1 MRDGLHEDPWH
12 EGSRQDN
19 PVNCVSW
26 EHAQAY
32 CDWAGG
38 RLPTDAEWEY
48 AARGDD
54 GRTYPWGDDE
64 SPNPGG
70 SCQTRHEDG
79 RHDES
84 ESPRPSH
91 LCETWKEQLS
101 VVGRVSP
108 GPGAVRAPGGG
119 ALCNTNLPGV
129 CADGTMTC
137 HNASLRWAAAQDAA
151 PAPPGRFP
159 ENSAGRAVSKDR
171 RPQCD
176 RSADRTNDTSE
187 VTVGVR
193 LSVLAATVA
202 LSTLALSTEAL
213 GPVAVAHAQGKG
225 AVPLPLKRVRLY
237 ETGVGYFERTGA
249 IAGGGDVVLPVPAGH
264 LDDALKSLV
273 VLSKDGKTT
282 VDGVEFGS
290 NVSHNMA
297 RRLAGL
303 SADGDG
309 SISHQ
314 TLLASMKGVP
324 VELKAG
330 GALHRGRLVDVVAPP
345 AQGHEECSRSVGAT
359 ETSTT
364 TCVTQRYSTLLLLTD
379 RDEVRRFRSTE
390 VTSVRPTDP
399 AWRSRL
405 GSALDALSERSA
417 QSSRKLRVLAKQGQ
431 AITLGYVAESPVWR
445 STYRL
450 VLDDSGKG
458 ADQLQGWA
466 LLHNDTDEDW
476 KKVVVELVNGRPDS
490 FLFPLAAPRYARREL
505 VTPQQELS
513 TVPQLLNKTVDNM
526 WSVDPDGVGGLGLSG
541 IGEGGGG
548 RGEGIGLGSIGTIG
562 HGAGVATG
570 IGQSSLLAV
579 GNLAGLA
586 KAEGIESGALFRYA
600 LANPIDLRAHGS
612 ALLPFANATVKVARI
627 AYFDSPGMA
636 ARSAVHLIN
645 STRQTFPAGPI
656 SIFAGG
662 GFAGETAL
670 ARTKPGEER
679 ILQFGIDLDVEIEEG
694 HPTIREEP
702 RILAFHNDVLTEHFV
717 RHHKVPLTVTNRGG
731 ADRKVYLAIDYVSNA
746 HVKGTDGLTYDPEK
760 QKPIAVFAAPAV
772 TQRTPQLQVEEGLSR
787 TSRFSSLTVKAVE
800 QLAGQESLPAA
811 QRAMLTKAAKF
822 LRKARANR
830 RAVPKRERELAELD
844 SDVTRLRA
852 NLKVMGEQAD
862 AAEPML
868 ERLLAAEKRYGELR
882 RRIAGL
888 KRATTS
894 RLNQARGALELLN
907 GASKAKGSRAAKK

>member
-1 MRDGLHEDPWH
+1 MRL
-12 EGSRQDN
+12 
-19 PVNCVSW
+19 
-26 EHAQAY
+26 
-32 CDWAGG
+32 
-38 RLPTDAEWEY
+38 RL
-48 AARGDD
+48 
-54 GRTYPWGDDE
+54 
-64 SPNPGG
+64 
-70 SCQTRHEDG
+70 
-79 RHDES
+79 
-84 ESPRPSH
+84 
-91 LCETWKEQLS
+91 
-101 VVGRVSP
+101 
-108 GPGAVRAPGGG
+108 
-119 ALCNTNLPGV
+119 
-129 CADGTMTC
+129 
-137 HNASLRWAAAQDAA
+137 
-151 PAPPGRFP
+151 FI
-159 ENSAGRAVSKDR
+159 
-171 RPQCD
+171 
-176 RSADRTNDTSE
+176 
-187 VTVGVR
+187 
-193 LSVLAATVA
+193 LAATVA
-202 LSTLALSTEAL
+202 LSTVALSTGAL
-213 GPVAVAHAQGKG
+213 GPAAVAHAQAK
-225 AVPLPLKRVRLY
+225 AAAHLPLKRVRLY

-249 IAGGGDVVLPVPAGH
+249 IAGGGDVILPVPAGH

-324 VELKAG
+324 VELKVAG
-330 GALHRGRLVDVVAPP
+330 AVHKGRLVDVLASPP
-345 AQGHEECSRSVGAT
+345 GGHEECARRVEGKDAPVR
-359 ETSTT
+359 
-364 TCVTQRYSTLLLLTD
+364 TCVTKRYSTLLLLTD

-431 AITLGYVAESPVWR
+431 SITLGYVAETPIWR

-450 VLDDSGKG
+450 VLDDTGKG
-458 ADQLQGWA
+458 GDQLQAWA

-476 KKVVVELVNGRPDS
+476 KKVRVELVNGRPDS

-513 TVPQLLNKTVDNM
+513 TVPQLLNQTVDNM
-526 WSVDPDGVGGLGLSG
+526 WSVESHGAGGLGLSG

-548 RGEGIGLGSIGTIG
+548 RGYGIGMGRIGTIG

-570 IGQSSLLAV
+570 IGQSALLAV

-586 KAEGIESGALFRYA
+586 KADGIESGALFRYA

-612 ALLPFANATVKVARI
+612 ALLPFASETVKVARI
-627 AYFDSPGMA
+627 AYFDRPGMA
-636 ARSAVHLIN
+636 ARSGVHLTN

-656 SIFAGG
+656 SIFASG

-670 ARTKPGEER
+670 ARTKAGEER

-694 HPTIREEP
+694 TRITRDEP

-717 RHHKVPLTVTNRGG
+717 RHHQVPLTITNRGG

-746 HVKGTDGLTYDPEK
+746 DVKGTDGLTYDPEK
-760 QKPIAVFAAPAV
+760 KKPIAVFDAPAV
-772 TQRTPQLQVEEGLSR
+772 TQRTPQLQVKEGLSR
-787 TSRFSSLTVKAVE
+787 THKFNSLTIKHVE
-800 QLAGQESLPAA
+800 QLAAKESLPAA
-811 QRAMLTKAAKF
+811 QRAALTKAAKF

-830 RAVPKRERELAELD
+830 RAVPKLERELKELD
-844 SDVTRLRA
+844 ADVSRLRA
-852 NLKVMGEQAD
+852 NLDVMGDQED

-882 RRIAGL
+882 RDIAGL

-894 RLNQARGALELLN
+894 RVSQARAAFESLN
-907 GASKAKGSRAAKK
+907 RRPKAKASGEAKK